1 MNGWAAHP
9 SNLTRHEPD
18 KMTAMTDYKAR
29 VAALRAEPSTDA
41 PKDAPRLA
49 RVERTRG
56 EMMVQG
62 QAIAITL
69 DAERAATHAIAQGL
83 ADRAISHVVITGC
96 GDSWFVGMAAK
107 HVFETLL
114 GVPCLAAQAF
124 DYALYDHVS
133 AGPGTLAIGLSSGG
147 NTPAVM
153 KALEQARA
161 RGAFTL
167 GVSNTPG
174 SPIMTSFDAGL
185 QVHAERRGWP
195 TQASTAA
202 IALLCQLALMLS
214 ARNPASVTAQAQL
227 AQAQLAQELAAIP
240 AIAADAMAELDNPV
254 SVIAAALSD
263 AGSVLFTGAGPYFA
277 TASFGAAKV
286 RELSPIH
293 AFALPLE
300 EMHHYRL
307 PKQHD
312 HVVIIAPDAASRER
326 ALDTALVGHAVGAK
340 MVAMLGS
347 ADADIAGQVQHV
359 IHVPQATGLLASI
372 TASLPLHLLA
382 YHLAVMRAAA
392 SADGFRA

>member
-1 MNGWAAHP
+1 
-9 SNLTRHEPD
+9 
-18 KMTAMTDYKAR
+18 MTAMTDFKAR

-41 PKDAPRLA
+41 PRDAARLA

-56 EMMVQG
+56 EMMLQG
-62 QAIAITL
+62 QAIAMTL
-69 DAERAATHAIAQGL
+69 AAERNTTEAIAQVLGE
-83 ADRAISHVVITGC
+83 RAISHVVIAGC

-107 HVFETLL
+107 HVFESLL

-124 DYALYDHVS
+124 DYAMYDHVS
-133 AGPGTLAIGLSSGG
+133 AGPGALVIGLSSGG

-153 KALEQARA
+153 SALECARA

-167 GVSNTPG
+167 GVSNTAG
-174 SPIMTSFDAGL
+174 SAVVTRFDAGL
-185 QVHAERRGWP
+185 LVHAERRGWP

-214 ARNPASVTAQAQL
+214 ARHQATMPAQTRLVH
-227 AQAQLAQELAAIP
+227 ELGAIS
-240 AIAADAMAELDNPV
+240 ATV
-254 SVIAAALSD
+254 SDVLSD
-263 AGSVLFTGAGPYFA
+263 QDDAVSLIAEALAGAGSILFTGAGPYFA
-277 TASFGAAKV
+277 AASFGAAKI

-326 ALDTALVGHAVGAK
+326 ALDTALVGHAAGATL
-340 MVAMLGS
+340 VAMLGA
-347 ADADIAGQVQHV
+347 ADEDIDAHVQHV
-359 IHVPQATGLLASI
+359 IHVPQAAGLLGAI
-372 TASLPLHLLA
+372 TASVPLHLLA
-382 YHLAVMRAAA
+382 YHLATMRAATA
-392 SADGFRA
+392 ADGP

>member
-1 MNGWAAHP
+1 
-9 SNLTRHEPD
+9 
-18 KMTAMTDYKAR
+18 MTDFKAR

-41 PKDAPRLA
+41 PRDAARLA

-62 QAIAITL
+62 QAIAATL
-69 DAERAATHAIAQGL
+69 GAEGDSARAIAHSL
-83 ADRAISHVVITGC
+83 ANRSISHVVITGC

-114 GVPCLAAQAF
+114 GVPCLAAQAL

-153 KALEQARA
+153 NALERARA
-161 RGAFTL
+161 RGAFTI
-167 GVSNTPG
+167 GVSNTAG
-174 SPIMTSFDAGL
+174 SPVMTRFDAGL

-214 ARNPASVTAQAQL
+214 ARNHASTTDQTR
-227 AQAQLAQELAAIP
+227 LAQELSGICAIVTEMVAIQDAAVSGI
-240 AIAADAMAELDNPV
+240 ADAY
-254 SVIAAALSD
+254 SG
-263 AGSVLFTGAGPYFA
+263 AGSILFTGAGPYFA
-277 TASFGAAKV
+277 AACFGAAKV
-286 RELSPIH
+286 RELCPIH
-293 AFALPLE
+293 AHALPLE

-326 ALDTALVGHAVGAK
+326 ALDTALVGHAAGAN

-347 ADADIAGQVQHV
+347 ADPDITGHVQHV
-359 IHVPQATGLLASI
+359 IHVPQAAGLLGVI
-372 TASLPLHLLA
+372 TASVPLHLLA
-382 YHLAVMRAAA
+382 YHLATMRAAKA
-392 SADGFRA
+392 ADGM